1 LFRFERRI
9 ESLVE
14 GLFTR
19 WSRDRVHPVEIGR
32 RVVREMENGAMA
44 GLHGALLPN
53 EYRVYLNPKDFG
65 PYESFGPALVAEL
78 TDTLRARAEELRANP
93 AGPIRV
99 TVEPRD
105 AIAAGEIYVEARLT
119 PDAEPSVGGAPP
131 LDPPGVGAS
140 RGGYPR
146 PAAGSDTRVY
156 RQGRP
161 AAPRLRV
168 LAGPPGTAGR
178 EFLLDRPELTI
189 GRRADQDIIVDDPSV
204 SRSHAR
210 IFVASGDAAVEDAGS
225 TNGTAVNGRR
235 IGPGRFP
242 VRDGDRLQIGNVL
255 LQYRGSA

>member
-1 LFRFERRI
+1 VSLLFRFERRI

-32 RVVREMENGAMA
+32 RVIREMENGAMA

-78 TDTLRARAEELRANP
+78 TDTLRARATELSANL
-93 AGPIRV
+93 AGPVRV

-105 AIAAGEIYVEARLT
+105 AIAAGEIYVEARLS
-119 PDAEPSVGGAPP
+119 PAAEAAAGGAPAI
-131 LDPPGVGAS
+131 G
-140 RGGYPR
+140 
-146 PAAGSDTRVY
+146 PAGTVVAPAVGSDTRIY
-156 RQGRP
+156 RQGAP
-161 AAPRLRV
+161 SAPRLRV

-189 GRRADQDIIVDDPSV
+189 GRRADQDIVLDDPSV
-204 SRSHAR
+204 SRAHAR
-210 IFVASGDAAVEDAGS
+210 IYVASGDAALEDAGS
-225 TNGTAVNGRR
+225 TNGTALNGRR
-235 IGPGRFP
+235 IGSGRVA
-242 VRDGDRLQIGNVL
+242 VRDSDRIQIGSVL
-255 LQYRGSA
+255 LQYRSGA